1 MKRSGWVFSL
11 WIDFVFPI
19 ALLNN
24 YLQPASHP
32 DLSIERSQN
41 AFGVALIVVRADAI
55 KKLHPRV
62 EGSADQSRWFVEKY
76 LTVR

>member
-1 MKRSGWVFSL
+1 MKQDGWVFSL
-11 WIDFVFPI
+11 WRHFTFSV

-24 YLQPASHP
+24 YLQPASHL

-55 KKLHPRV
+55 RRPHPWV